1 MLELLIK
8 NGSLLS
14 PVNGYHQEVMDILLK
29 NGRIEKIA
37 PHIEAANAEVIDAS
51 GCLVTPG
58 LIDIHVHCFPQCS
71 LGIEPDVLGIKRGAT
86 TIFDAG
92 SSGALNYETFRSEYI
107 DQSKTK
113 VFTLLNVSKLGLAE
127 PHELDDLNKID
138 RQALKAAAAK
148 YPDNIVGLKARASA
162 SVVGAMG
169 FEPIRLA
176 AEIAHE
182 VKLPLM
188 VHVGNYPP
196 ALKDVLN
203 VLEAGDIVTHAYHGK
218 KGGILNADGTII
230 EEALNARRR
239 GVLFD
244 IGHGVASF
252 SFKTFKQAMTQS
264 FDCDLISTDLHVE
277 NYQGPVYNLAAVL
290 SKLLNCGE
298 SLEDVISKATSVP
311 ARHYQLKGLGELKE
325 GFIGDLSVMKLSDC
339 DEAVVDSIGDSLTLK
354 QRLTLVNTI
363 SSRGDEIEVFRH
375 DTEQ

>member
-14 PVNGYHQEVMDILLK
+14 PVNGYHQEKMDILLR

-37 PHIEAANAEVIDAS
+37 SSIESENAEVIDAS
-51 GCLVTPG
+51 GYLVTPG
-58 LIDIHVHCFPQCS
+58 LIDIHVHCYPKCS
-71 LGIEPDVLGIKRGAT
+71 LGIEPDVLGIQRGAT

-92 SSGALNYETFRSEYI
+92 SSGAGNYEIFRNEYI
-107 DQSKTK
+107 DQCKTK
-113 VFTLLNVSKLGLAE
+113 VFTLLNVSKKGLAE
-127 PHELDDLNKID
+127 PHELDALDKID
-138 RQALKAAAAK
+138 KEALKSIVEK

-169 FEPIRLA
+169 FEPIRMA

-196 ALKDVLN
+196 SLKDVLN
-203 VLEAGDIVTHAYHGK
+203 VLDAGDIVTHAYHGK
-218 KGGILNADGTII
+218 QGGILNEDGTII
-230 EEALNARRR
+230 DEALKARSR
-239 GVLFD
+239 GVLFE

-252 SFKTFKQAMTQS
+252 SFKTFKQAMTQK

-277 NYQGPVYNLAAVL
+277 NYNGPVYNLAAVL

-298 SLEDVISKATSVP
+298 TLEDVISKATSAP
-311 ARHYQLKGLGELKE
+311 ARHYKLKDLGELKE
-325 GFIGDLSVMKLSDC
+325 GFIGDVSIMKLEDC
-339 DEAVVDSIGDSLTLK
+339 DTQVVDSIGEPLELK

-363 SSRGDEIEVFRH
+363 YSRGDEIEIFRH
-375 DTEQ
+375 DSEQ